1 METNYNL
8 RTSDF
13 VIPRYNTETC
23 QIGANGMWRKLPR
36 NVRTQGDLNSFKK
49 QIKKMDLER
58 FLLEKCRTVFSMS
71 FLNYNPTIF

>member
-49 QIKKMDLER
+49 QIKKMDLEFFAR
-58 FLLEKCRTVFSMS
+58 EMS
-71 FLNYNPTIF
+71 NCFFYVILKL